1 MIYIM
6 FDKIEYEL
14 LILKYMPKDEYK
26 KLIKKYMDELK
37 IPYITAKQYI
47 CLKQIKRFE
56 YENKVRYD
64 QVFLKTY
71 NDIVENGYNL
81 SIL

>member
-1 MIYIM
+1 
-6 FDKIEYEL
+6 
-14 LILKYMPKDEYK
+14 MPKDEYK
-26 KLIKKYMDELK
+26 ELIKKYMDELK
-37 IPYITAKQYI
+37 IPYI

-56 YENKVRYD
+56 YENKVKYD

-71 NDIVENGYNL
+71 NDIVENGYNI

>member
-1 MIYIM
+1 M

-26 KLIKKYMDELK
+26 KLIKTYMDELN
-37 IPYITAKQYI
+37 IPYITAKKYI

-56 YENKVRYD
+56 YENK
-64 QVFLKTY
+64 
-71 NDIVENGYNL
+71 
-81 SIL
+81 

>member
-1 MIYIM
+1 M

-14 LILKYMPKDEYK
+14 LIKQYMSKDEYK
-26 KLIKKYMDELK
+26 KLINTYMNELN

-47 CLKQIKRFE
+47 CLKQMKQIEFE
-56 YENKVRYD
+56 NNKQYE
-64 QVFLKTY
+64 QIFLNTY
-71 NDIVENGYNL
+71 NDIIENGYKL

>member
-1 MIYIM
+1 M

-26 KLIKKYMDELK
+26 KLINKYMDELK

>member
-1 MIYIM
+1 M

-26 KLIKKYMDELK
+26 KLINKYMDELK

-56 YENKVRYD
+56 YENKVKYD

>member
-1 MIYIM
+1 
-6 FDKIEYEL
+6 
-14 LILKYMPKDEYK
+14 
-26 KLIKKYMDELK
+26 MDELK

-56 YENKVRYD
+56 YENKVKYD

-71 NDIVENGYNL
+71 NDIVENGYNISKL
-81 SIL
+81 

>member
-1 MIYIM
+1 M

-26 KLIKKYMDELK
+26 KLIKTYMNELN

-47 CLKQIKRFE
+47 CLKQMKKFE
-56 YENKVRYD
+56 HENNSKYSPA
-64 QVFLKTY
+64 FLNTY
-71 NDIVENGYNL
+71 NDIVDNGYNL

>member
-1 MIYIM
+1 M

-26 KLIKKYMDELK
+26 KLIKTYMDELN

-56 YENKVRYD
+56 YENKINIIKY
-64 QVFLKTY
+64 F
-71 NDIVENGYNL
+71 
-81 SIL
+81 